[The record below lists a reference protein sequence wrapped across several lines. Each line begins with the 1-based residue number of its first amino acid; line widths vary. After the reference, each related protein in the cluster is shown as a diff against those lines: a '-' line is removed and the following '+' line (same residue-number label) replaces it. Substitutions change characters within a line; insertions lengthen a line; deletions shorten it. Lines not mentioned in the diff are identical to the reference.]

1 MIRLMFVEKETCWV
15 DISLRNLTGDWLRC
29 IEGRLAGVN
38 GGGAKAS
45 ILQSFKSL
53 NNPSTFV
60 KGLFEKYLASTVQLL
75 ASEDK
80 AYFLTISQCPGQK
93 PILFIPILDA
103 NFEVWFKKVC
113 YVFQVCQP
121 W

>member
-1 MIRLMFVEKETCWV
+1 MIRLMFVEKETHWV
-15 DISLRNLTGDWLRC
+15 DISLRNLTGDWLRH

-38 GGGAKAS
+38 GGGVKAS

-53 NNPSTFV
+53 NDPSTFV
-60 KGLFEKYLASTVQLL
+60 KGLFEKYPASTVQLL

-80 AYFLTISQCPGQK
+80 AYFLAISQRPGQK
-93 PILFIPILDA
+93 PVLFIPILDT